1 MMPFLYSKRVGGR
14 NKVVYLSFLF
24 SFFFLLGGARVGVV
38 LNMVSLKYRLDIYVE
53 MLMKWLNLTLWD
65 SDEGIRLEIYM

>member
-1 MMPFLYSKRVGGR
+1 MVETRWSTFPF
-14 NKVVYLSFLF
+14 F
-24 SFFFLLGGARVGVV
+24 SLFFLLGGARVGVV

-65 SDEGIRLEIYM
+65 SGEGIRLEIYM